1 MNTNTADRTFQDA
14 FPGYLQTNN
23 VITIQAEGVT
33 FHVAYSDLREAWVI
47 QTETVNSTWYGC
59 QPTLAEAF
67 ARVAQML

>member
-1 MNTNTADRTFQDA
+1 MNTDQT

-23 VITIQAEGVT
+23 VITIQANEVT

-47 QTETVNSTWYGC
+47 QTERANSTWYGC
-59 QPTLAEAF
+59 TPSLLEAF